1 MKKDEMET
9 TIVIDMTGKASV
21 YTNMKGWVR
30 ELTEFTEK
38 YDDCALTDIQRDSN
52 GKVTGYFFEVP
63 AKCICLRKRRNSPE
77 DAQLCSKNP
86 LV

>member
-1 MKKDEMET
+1 MKQDEMET

-38 YDDCALTDIQRDSN
+38 YDDCALTGSQRDTK
-52 GKVTGYFFEVP
+52 GRVTGYFFEVP
-63 AKCICLRKRRNSPE
+63 AKCIRLRKRR
-77 DAQLCSKNP
+77 DADA
-86 LV
+86 